1 MITVQVSKM
10 GMISFLREFRV
21 EWGDTHTR
29 VLTPAQ
35 RGVMKGMH
43 SEPPSHSQEG
53 LRVDKEGLSE
63 GWHLTSGLKDR

>member
-1 MITVQVSKM
+1 MVTVQVSKM
-10 GMISFLREFRV
+10 GMISFLRELRV

-29 VLTPAQ
+29 VGGHEGHAQ
-35 RGVMKGMH
+35 RATITFTG
-43 SEPPSHSQEG
+43 G

>member
-1 MITVQVSKM
+1 MVTVQVSKM
-10 GMISFLREFRV
+10 GMISFLRELRV

-53 LRVDKEGLSE
+53 LEWTRKASRRG
-63 GWHLTSGLKDR
+63 GI